1 MRLAEP
7 AAALIVL
14 CTAAT
19 PAAAQMV
26 QVNIPAGRLSDALIA
41 LAEQT
46 GLTIGASDPALSGV
60 RTRPL
65 RGRMSARAA
74 LDRLLAGTGY
84 RYAFVNARGVRI
96 MRGPPPPRRRPS
108 PPAPAV
114 SPPPSPPPALIVPP
128 IIVTA
133 SKQDIALD
141 RFGGTVRL
149 IDLDHEA
156 GRFGARGSDAI
167 LSRLPMLASTSLGPG
182 RNKIYV
188 RGIADSSFN
197 GPSQS
202 IVGQYLGDVR
212 LTFSAP
218 NPDLHLHDIR
228 RVELLEGPQGTL
240 YGTGSLGGILR
251 FVPHEPDSS
260 VFSAGLTA
268 GLLATRHG
276 GWGSDVSIMFNA
288 PLVRDRL
295 AVRAVAYASSDAGY
309 IDDVG
314 RGLRDVN
321 RTSVVGGR
329 AVLRWEPGDRWRID
343 IGALSQNIDGRDGQ
357 YAMRGLPPLSRR
369 TNLAQPFANDYQL
382 AHLTVRKR
390 WDGVELVSTTSLARH
405 DLETRFDASGFPG
418 TEGPQLYAED
428 VNITLISNE
437 TRIAQSGSRGEG
449 WVFGWSVLSDTNH
462 ITRRL
467 GPPSAAL
474 PLPGVRNETHEVAL
488 FGQYSLSL
496 TSRLVATLGGRLTV
510 AESIGEPLDSPDDDE
525 DEPNQTNVHVSPAA
539 ALTWT
544 AGDGWLAYLRYQEGY
559 RAGGLAVSP
568 TASASPTQRLDSD
581 ELTSIEAGLRFGRRD
596 VGRLSFT
603 AAASYTAWTDIQAD
617 LIDMRGLPYTANLGD
632 GRIYGLEIEGSWRL
646 TSSLSVDMAGF
657 FNDSALSNP
666 NPPFADQDG
675 RDLPNIASSGARMAA
690 HFRTDLAPSLSLAV
704 DGSIRYVG
712 ESQLGAGGPADVSQG
727 DFVEGQIGA
736 RLDFGRFGLSLD
748 VDNVGD
754 VRGNRFSFGNPFSLA
769 DGTQITPLRPRT
781 IRIGFDAEF

>member
-1 MRLAEP
+1 VRLAEP
-7 AAALIVL
+7 VAALIVL

-60 RTRPL
+60 RTPPL
-65 RGRMSARAA
+65 RGRMSPRAA

-96 MRGPPPPRRRPS
+96 MRAPPPARRRRS
-108 PPAPAV
+108 QPAPAV
-114 SPPPSPPPALIVPP
+114 PPPPPPPLIVPP

-133 SKQDIALD
+133 SKQDTALD
-141 RFGGTVRL
+141 RFGGTVHL
-149 IDLDHEA
+149 IDLEHEA

-167 LSRLPMLASTSLGPG
+167 LNRLPMLASTSLGPG

-251 FVPHEPDSS
+251 FVPNEPDSS
-260 VFSAGLTA
+260 QFSAGLA
-268 GLLATRHG
+268 GGLLATRHG
-276 GWGSDVSIMFNA
+276 GWGSDGSAMFNA
-288 PLVRDRL
+288 PIVRDRL
-295 AVRAVAYASSDAGY
+295 AVRAVGYASSDAGY

-390 WDGVELVSTTSLARH
+390 WEGVELVSTTSLARH

-418 TEGPQLYAED
+418 TEGPQLYTED

-437 TRIAQSGSRGEG
+437 TRIAQSDSRGEG
-449 WVFGWSVLSDTNH
+449 WILGWSVLSDTNH

-467 GPPSAAL
+467 GPPTAAL
-474 PLPGVRNETHEVAL
+474 PLPGVRNETHEAAL
-488 FGQYSLSL
+488 FGQYSISM
-496 TSRLVATLGGRLTV
+496 TPRLVVTLGGRLTV

-525 DEPNQTNVHVSPAA
+525 DEPNQTHVHASPAA
-539 ALTWT
+539 ALTWRP
-544 AGDGWLAYLRYQEGY
+544 GNGLLAYLRYQEGF

-568 TASASPTQRLDSD
+568 TDSASATQRLESD

-596 VGRLSFT
+596 IDRLSFT
-603 AAASYTAWTDIQAD
+603 AAASYAAWADIQAD
-617 LIDMRGLPYTANLGD
+617 LIDTRGLPYTANLGD
-632 GRIYGLEIEGSWRL
+632 GRIYGLEIEGSWRA
-646 TSSLSVDMAGF
+646 TSSLSVDIAGF
-657 FNDSALSNP
+657 LNDSALSNP
-666 NPPFADQDG
+666 NPPFADLDG
-675 RDLPNIASSGARMAA
+675 RELPNIASSGARIAA
-690 HFRTDLAPSLSLAV
+690 HFGTDLSPSLSLAL
-704 DGSIRYVG
+704 DGSVRYVG
-712 ESQLGAGGPADVSQG
+712 ESQLGAGGPADVDQG

-769 DGTQITPLRPRT
+769 EGTQITPLRPRT